1 MKKNMGSADKIVR
14 IILAAVFATL
24 FFTGTVK
31 GILGIVLVIL
41 GGVFLATSIISFCP
55 LYSIFGMNTCPTKQQ

>member
-1 MKKNMGSADKIVR
+1 MKKNMGSTDKIVR

-31 GILGIVLVIL
+31 GVLGIVLVIL
-41 GGVFLATSIISFCP
+41 GGIFLATSMISFCP
-55 LYSIFGMNTCPTKQQ
+55 LYSIFGMSTCPTKQQ